1 MAAAPAAFAAP
12 TEAERRLNFCK
23 VPNVSPI
30 LPNADAITYLSVL
43 TSTSPKL
50 VPALLILSTFLNKA
64 PVEVATTK
72 DANVLASGVAQ
83 KMRNAASAGRA
94 AVITWL
100 TNFGENELESAMNT
114 LYSSLDA
121 NAQQEITRQLATNA
135 AAAAAAAAPYVP
147 ADAAAAAPADAAA
160 GAEPVKSPSKSGG
173 CLTPDMSTMSYK
185 MSYKMAYA
193 MAILVAVIVLIV
205 VLIGY
210 SLWMRKAQ
218 TQNMSWHQDAE
229 PRVAFP

>member
-1 MAAAPAAFAAP
+1 MAAAFAAP

-23 VPNVSPI
+23 VPNVSPF
-30 LPNADAITYLSVL
+30 LPNADAITYLSDL
-43 TSTSPKL
+43 KIASPKL

-64 PVEVATTK
+64 PVAVATTK

-83 KMRNAASAGRA
+83 KMWNATSAGRA

-121 NAQQEITRQLATNA
+121 NAQQEIARQLAMNA
-135 AAAAAAAAPYVP
+135 AAAAVAAGAAAAAAAPYVP
-147 ADAAAAAPADAAA
+147 ADAAAAAPAA
-160 GAEPVKSPSKSGG
+160 GAEPVKSPSSISGG
-173 CLTPDMSTMSYK
+173 CLTPDVSM

-218 TQNMSWHQDAE
+218 TQNMSWHQDTE